1 MSRQAE
7 RQRKGEKK
15 GANKRNIL
23 VQVRKKEAKKEEAGE
38 AVQKERGANRGNILG
53 QAQKKGR
60 QMEREKHKA
69 QIKNK
74 GEQRGF

>member
-1 MSRQAE
+1 M
-7 RQRKGEKK
+7 
-15 GANKRNIL
+15 
-23 VQVRKKEAKKEEAGE
+23 KEEEAGE